1 MKKAAVL
8 AALAV
13 SLSTFLLFE
22 AVNVARAADAAPR
35 VHTVLIEGM
44 RYQPEG
50 LTVVAG
56 DTVVWINRDMVP
68 HTATSASGRFD
79 SNEIAPGQIVDAYRP
94 SHRRVRLHLHLPSAD
109 EGRLA
114 GQVAGCPRPTH
125 LRQVGRA
132 SRRDGHRVPRAG
144 SARLSAATV
153 VSGSR

>member
-1 MKKAAVL
+1 MKRAAVL

-22 AVNVARAADAAPR
+22 AVNAARATDVAPR

-50 LTVVAG
+50 LTVAAG

-79 SNEIAPGQIVDAYRP
+79 SNEIAPGKSWTHSVRDTGEFAYICTYHP
-94 SHRRVRLHLHLPSAD
+94 LMKAVLRVR
-109 EGRLA
+109 
-114 GQVAGCPRPTH
+114 
-125 LRQVGRA
+125 
-132 SRRDGHRVPRAG
+132 
-144 SARLSAATV
+144 
-153 VSGSR
+153 